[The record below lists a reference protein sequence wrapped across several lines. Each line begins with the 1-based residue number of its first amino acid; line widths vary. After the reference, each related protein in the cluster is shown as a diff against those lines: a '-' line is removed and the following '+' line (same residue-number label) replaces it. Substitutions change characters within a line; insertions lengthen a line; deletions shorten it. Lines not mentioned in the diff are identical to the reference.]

1 LAGSGTA
8 HLRPA
13 DEALLRIEGLVVE
26 FPVGRSGLKV
36 HAVSNVSLDV
46 KPGETLGLVGESG
59 CGKSTTGRA
68 VMQLVRAAS
77 GHVQFDG
84 NDLTTLQ
91 GEELRQTRPKLQ
103 MIFQDPISSLNPR
116 RRIQKIVREGLDIW
130 KIGDEESRQAK
141 VNEVLDTVGI
151 DPSTAGPKR
160 PHEFSGGQC
169 QRISIAR
176 AVATEPKLIICDE
189 PVSALDVS
197 VQAQILNL
205 LQDMKARYGLTLIFI
220 AHDLAVVKN
229 VSDRV
234 AVMYLGK
241 ICEVSG
247 PDDLYEAPAHPYTAA
262 LLSAIPIPD
271 PSIAVKERS
280 GVGGEIPSPVAPP
293 SGCRFRT
300 RCPKAD
306 ERCASE
312 EPEIR
317 EVRPDHYV
325 ACHYPLEVGEQLPVE
340 SPSGIAAA
348 PTNGDSPQA

>member
-1 LAGSGTA
+1 MAGSGTA
-8 HLRPA
+8 PLRA
-13 DEALLRIEGLVVE
+13 EDDSLLRIEDLVVE

-36 HAVSNVSLDV
+36 NAVSNVSLDV
-46 KPGETLGLVGESG
+46 REGETLGLVGESG

-68 VMQLVRAAS
+68 VMQLVRAVS
-77 GHVQFDG
+77 GSVTFDG
-84 NDLTTLQ
+84 KELTKLT
-91 GEELRQTRPKLQ
+91 GEDLRQTRPKLQ

-116 RRIQKIVREGLDIW
+116 RRVRDIVREGLDIW
-130 KIGDEESRQAK
+130 KIGNEESRKAK
-141 VNEVLDTVGI
+141 VREVLETVGI
-151 DPSTAGPKR
+151 DPEYAGPRR

-241 ICEVSG
+241 LCEVSG
-247 PDDLYEAPAHPYTAA
+247 PDELYAAPAHPYTAA
-262 LLSAIPIPD
+262 LLSAIPIAD
-271 PSIAVKERS
+271 PTIVLEDRG
-280 GVGGEIPSPVAPP
+280 GVHGEIPSPVAPP

-300 RCPKAD
+300 RCPRAT
-306 ERCASE
+306 ELCAQT

-317 EVRPDHYV
+317 EIRPDHFV
-325 ACHYPLEVGEQLPVE
+325 ACHYPLEGEQ
-340 SPSGIAAA
+340 A
-348 PTNGDSPQA
+348 PA